1 MKYLIT
7 ESQLDNIIYIYLDNL
22 NLYKNAEYRGDYYF
36 WKSKESWNRN
46 DYVVISASRKR
57 KDCFVSS
64 DLLSEISTFFS
75 LDLESALSIISKW
88 VETKVDFEIT
98 YPYSDYA
105 AD

>member
-7 ESQLDNIIYIYLDNL
+7 ESQFDKAIFKYLDNQD
-22 NLYKNAEYRGDYYF
+22 LYKIEDRGDYYF

-46 DYVVISASRKR
+46 DYTVISAFHKR
-57 KDCFVSS
+57 KDCFVGS
-64 DLLSEISTFFS
+64 DLLSEISSFFS

-98 YPYSDYA
+98 YPYSDYG

>member
-22 NLYKNAEYRGDYYF
+22 NLYKIEDRGDYYF

-75 LDLESALSIISKW
+75 LDLESALLIIGKW
-88 VETKVDFEIT
+88 VETKVNFEIN
-98 YPYSDYA
+98 YHYSDYGIG
-105 AD
+105 

>member
-7 ESQLDNIIYIYLDNL
+7 ESQLDNVIYIYLDNL
-22 NLYKNAEYRGDYYF
+22 NLYRVEDRGDYYF
-36 WKSKESWNRN
+36 WSSKESWKRSE
-46 DYVVISASRKR
+46 YVVISATRKR
-57 KDCFVSS
+57 KDCFVGS
-64 DLLSEISTFFS
+64 DLLSEISSFFS

-98 YPYSDYA
+98 YPYSDYG